1 MPNERCSY
9 KDENGEQ
16 CGGYAT
22 DGSAFCFVH
31 DPDPAKQEAHRQAAS
46 KGGQSHGKELNVR
59 EPLELRSIE
68 GIYKVADY
76 ALQGFL
82 SGELTSH
89 QATTLAK
96 LALAQAKLLGIGR

>member
-22 DGSAFCFVH
+22 DDSVFCFVH
-31 DPDPAKQEAHRQAAS
+31 DPDPTKREAHRQAAS
-46 KGGQSHGKELNVR
+46 KGGQSHGKGLNIS
-59 EPLELRSIE
+59 EPLDLRSVQ
-68 GIYKVADY
+68 GIYRVADY

-82 SGELTSH
+82 AGELTSR
-89 QATTLAK
+89 QATTLTR
-96 LALAQAKLLGIGR
+96 LALTQARLWGICR